1 MSTNELATKIRTL
14 KELQALIDEAEA
26 EIEAIKDEVKALM
39 TAKGTDELTVDVY
52 KVRYTVVKSSRF
64 DSSAFKKTHSDLYK
78 QYSRE
83 TETRRF
89 SVA

>member
-39 TAKGTDELTVDVY
+39 TSEGADELTVDVY
-52 KVRYTVVKSSRF
+52 KISYKVVKSSRF
-64 DSSAFKKTHSDLYK
+64 DTTAFKKTYNDLYK

>member
-1 MSTNELATKIRTL
+1 MSTNELASKIRTL

-39 TAKGTDELTVDVY
+39 TSEGADELTVDVF

-64 DSSAFKKTHSDLYK
+64 DTSAFKKTHSDLYK

>member
-14 KELQALIDEAEA
+14 KELQALISEAEA
-26 EIEAIKDEVKALM
+26 EIEAIKDDVKALM
-39 TAKGTDELTVDVY
+39 TAEGTDELTVDVY
-52 KVRYTVVKSSRF
+52 KISYKVVKSSRF
-64 DSSAFKKTHSDLYK
+64 DSSAFKKTHGDLYE

-83 TETRRF
+83 TEIRRF

>member
-26 EIEAIKDEVKALM
+26 EIEAIKDEVKAIM
-39 TAKGTDELTVDVY
+39 TSEGTEEMTVDVY

>member
-39 TAKGTDELTVDVY
+39 TSEGADELTVDIY
-52 KVRYTVVKSSRF
+52 KVRYTVVKSNRF
-64 DSSAFKKTHSDLYK
+64 DTSAFKKTHADLYS
-78 QYSRE
+78 QYTKE

>member
-39 TAKGTDELTVDVY
+39 TSEGADELTVDVF

-64 DSSAFKKTHSDLYK
+64 DTSAFKKTHSDLYK

>member
-1 MSTNELATKIRTL
+1 MTTNELTTKIREL
-14 KELQALIDEAEA
+14 KELQALIDEATAEA
-26 EIEAIKDEVKALM
+26 DAIKDELKAHM
-39 TAKGTDELTVDVY
+39 TSEGKEEMTVDVY

-64 DSSAFKKTHSDLYK
+64 DSTAFKKTHGDLYE
-78 QYSRE
+78 QYSKQ

>member
-14 KELQALIDEAEA
+14 KELQALIDEATA

-39 TAKGTDELTVDVY
+39 TAEGKDELTVDVY

-64 DSSAFKKTHSDLYK
+64 DSLAFKKTHAELYS
-78 QYSRE
+78 QYTKE
-83 TETRRF
+83 TEIRRF

>member
-14 KELQALIDEAEA
+14 KELQALISEAEA
-26 EIEAIKDEVKALM
+26 EIEAIKDDVKALM
-39 TAKGTDELTVDVY
+39 TAEGTDELTVDVY
-52 KVRYTVVKSSRF
+52 KISYKVVKSSRF
-64 DSSAFKKTHSDLYK
+64 DSSAFKKTHGDLYE